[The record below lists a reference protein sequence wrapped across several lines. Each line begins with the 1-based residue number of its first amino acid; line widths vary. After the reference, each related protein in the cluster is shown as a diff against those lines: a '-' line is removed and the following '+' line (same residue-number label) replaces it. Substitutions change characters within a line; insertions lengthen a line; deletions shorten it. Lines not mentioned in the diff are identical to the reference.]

1 MRYMKKYKWSE
12 LNDINDLVFVIDIE
26 TKEVLIKNN
35 VFEEIVQSVEET
47 MQVDIATFYPT
58 KEGQH
63 INAEAIVS
71 YLNEHGGE
79 YTDSF
84 EETIIDN
91 VITIH
96 MRSGYYNQEHTEL
109 YFIFTGYSS
118 VLEFLRYRKAIYNI
132 PQMIVLVELND
143 TLTFYYGNKAFCEV
157 FDGDAL
163 NFAEYYNHSFLQAMP
178 LESRETNLLKIRRE
192 INTEEKSSSVIELY
206 NAVGNKHYVKLNATL
221 VPNLL
226 HTPCLCIAITLV
238 DDDMKNF
245 LKLQSD
251 NEVYNIAQQLSRSI
265 SYRITI
271 EDMVIEFIG
280 DSVANLYLNNVVRD
294 VQSEVIESGLI
305 HEEDVVVLENFL
317 ANLQNGVEES
327 LSIRLRSHD
336 NRMDWYL
343 IEYTIMR
350 DEKNIPKYAI
360 GKLTN
365 VQQFYDLQ
373 DKANLDLLT
382 GCLNK
387 GHFEEVTRK
396 LLHERKEEQ
405 HVFIM
410 IDLDNFKAI
419 NDNLGHYFG
428 DIVLKEVSDKLRRIF
443 RSADYIGRIGGDEFV
458 VLMRSVHDQKVIERK
473 VREIIEALDITY
485 KKSSL
490 SYRITASVGVALIP
504 DHGAEYEEIYQNADT
519 ALYRSKHLGKNSYS
533 IYEELLG
540 KCVMENK
547 TPIDVANRAISAH
560 FNAEIAM
567 ETFQL
572 LFENVDNDNSLD
584 MLLRHLGEYY
594 QVSRCYVFER
604 LDGGINRYKNTY
616 EWCAEGVTKQS
627 HRLQNVAV
635 SSFGEIMGEMNEDGI
650 YYSNDVSR
658 IACDKTRGFMELQGI
673 QSVLVTAVKK
683 NDRVEYFLGF
693 DDVVTKRMWQ
703 PVEISTLAYASKI
716 ISQYLQYKKSIIN
729 EQIALEE
736 KMEVLE
742 SFNFHAYIIDKHD
755 YTLSFYTEK
764 THQMFPNIQKG
775 NVCYEAIR
783 GKDSPCNHCPLNVL
797 LSRGGTKVKMVM
809 YNERLQTN
817 VLVTASYLKSFGG
830 VESIFISSID
840 ISELV
845 GKTAITQEEMDY
857 SIIVE

>member
-1 MRYMKKYKWSE
+1 MNKYKWSE
-12 LNDINDLVFVIDIE
+12 LNDLNDLVFVIDIE

-35 VFEEIVQSVEET
+35 IFEEIVQSVEET
-47 MQVDIATFYPT
+47 MQVDISTFYPT
-58 KEGQH
+58 KDGCH
-63 INAEAIVS
+63 ICVEDIVS
-71 YLNEHGGE
+71 YINEHEGE

-84 EETIIDN
+84 EETILDN
-91 VITIH
+91 AVTIH
-96 MRSGYYNQEHTEL
+96 MRSGYYNQECTEL
-109 YFIFTGYSS
+109 YFIFTGYNC
-118 VLEFLRYRKAIYNI
+118 VLEFLRYRKAIYTI
-132 PQMIVLVELND
+132 PQMIIIVEFND
-143 TLTFYYGNKAFCEV
+143 ALTFCYGNQV
-157 FDGDAL
+157 FSQFFDDAIS
-163 NFAEYYNHSFLQAMP
+163 FEEKYNHSFLQAMP
-178 LESRETNLLKIRRE
+178 QESRETNLLKIRRE
-192 INTEEKSSSVIELY
+192 INAEEKSSSVIELY
-206 NAVGNKHYVKLNATL
+206 NVAGNKHYVKLNATL

-226 HTPCLCIAITLV
+226 FTPCLCIAITLV
-238 DDDMKNF
+238 DDDMRSS

-251 NEVYNIAQQLSRSI
+251 NEVYNIAQQLSSSI
-265 SYRITI
+265 AYRITI
-271 EDMVIEFIG
+271 EDMAIEFIG
-280 DSVANLYLNNVVRD
+280 DSIASLYLNPIVRD
-294 VQSEVIESGLI
+294 ISAEIIDRNFI
-305 HEEDVVVLENFL
+305 HEDDVVVIEKFL
-317 ANLQNGVEES
+317 SNLQNGVEEH
-327 LSIRLRSHD
+327 LSVRVRSHG
-336 NRMDWYL
+336 NRMEWHL
-343 IEYTIMR
+343 LEYTIIR
-350 DEKNIPKYAI
+350 DEKGVPTYAI

-365 VQQFYDLQ
+365 VQSFYDLQ

-387 GHFEEVTRK
+387 GYFEEVMSK

-405 HVFIM
+405 HVFII

-458 VLMRSVHDQKVIERK
+458 VLMRSVHEQTIIERK
-473 VREIIEALDITY
+473 VKEIIESLDITY

-504 DHGAEYEEIYQNADT
+504 DHGKEYTEIYQNADT
-519 ALYRSKHLGKNSYS
+519 ALYRSKNLGKNNYS
-533 IYEELLG
+533 IYEEILG

-560 FNAEIAM
+560 FNAQIAM

-604 LDGGINRYKNTY
+604 LEGGLNCYKNTY
-616 EWCAEGVTKQS
+616 EWCAEGVSAQS
-627 HRLQNVAV
+627 NRLQNVAV
-635 SSFGEIMGEMNEDGI
+635 SSFGEIMDEMNEDGI
-650 YYSNDVSR
+650 YYSNDVAH
-658 IACDKTRGFMELQGI
+658 IDCNKTRDFLELQGI

-683 NDRVEYFLGF
+683 NERVEYFLGF

-703 PVEISTLAYASKI
+703 PVEISTLAYASKL
-716 ISQYLQYKKSIIN
+716 ISQYLQYKKALIN

-742 SFNFHAYIIDKHD
+742 SFNFHAYIIDKYD

-764 THQMFPNIQKG
+764 THKMFPHIQKG
-775 NVCYEAIR
+775 AVCYEAIR
-783 GKDSPCNHCPLNVL
+783 GKESPCKQCPLNVL
-797 LSRGGTKVKMVM
+797 LNKGATKVKMVM

-817 VLVTASYLKSFGG
+817 VLVTASYLKSFEG
-830 VESIFISSID
+830 VESIFISSVD

-845 GKTAITQEEMDY
+845 GKTAITQQEMDY
-857 SIIVE
+857 SITVE